1 MNKIQPSADVEA
13 RPWVSMSHSGIVCYL
28 SRSDKFILAIII
40 GDGAFG
46 RAYHM
51 KNLFPR
57 TRLWRSDINHD
68 LSDLPSKAV
77 ESEQTL

>member
-13 RPWVSMSHSGIVCYL
+13 RPWVSMSHSRIVCYL

-46 RAYHM
+46 GSYYV
-51 KNLFPR
+51 KTLFSAKPDFGLATSTMISVTCLQKR
-57 TRLWRSDINHD
+57 
-68 LSDLPSKAV
+68 
-77 ESEQTL
+77 